1 METAIAGKDKVLM
14 FRLVK
19 ERPFKKA
26 GFLALQVSHN
36 YKNDSKAEKTQTKD
50 GTVVSGGGN
59 EVVIELEA
67 LLSDTDTCKVLEY
80 AQATQSL
87 LEVWEINVSKPMS
100 GENKF
105 ESRYGTGLIESWE
118 VPAEVGTN
126 TSIKTNMNLNGSF
139 DFMETGATL
148 EREQQ
153 EIIALMGYDT
163 VKNATPEKLVGV
175 YTPQEKEEEEP
186 PSGE

>member
-126 TSIKTNMNLNGSF
+126 TSIKTNMNINGSF